1 MIIGVHEV
9 ELQLLENSGRKHS
22 RSVLGARASLFS
34 GNSLLGSEGHGVAE
48 MSKRFSARRALL

>member
-9 ELQLLENSGRKHS
+9 ELQMLENSGRKHS
-22 RSVLGARASLFS
+22 MSVLGVKGFTVS
-34 GNSLLGSEGHGVAE
+34 GNSLLGSEGHGVVE